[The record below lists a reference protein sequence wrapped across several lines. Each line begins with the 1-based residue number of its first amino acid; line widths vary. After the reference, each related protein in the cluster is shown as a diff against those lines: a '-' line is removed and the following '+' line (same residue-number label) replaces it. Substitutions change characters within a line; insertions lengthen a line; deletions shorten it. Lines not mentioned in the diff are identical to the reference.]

1 MVPTYHQVIIL
12 NVWRPIF
19 GIHDDVI
26 NWKDFPRNWPFVRGI
41 VWSPVN
47 SPCIGQWRSALL
59 FPYICDWRSWV
70 NNREAGDLRRYRA
83 HYDITVMYDI
93 QVIVNQINVYNLSC
107 MLVSHSSWLI
117 CFVQILSMIKW
128 DWDIMT
134 TIFRLVFPYRMYC
147 IDSIFSVF
155 CIGSINNLSYLFHFK
170 MICGNTIVLNLFQV
184 LI

>member
-1 MVPTYHQVIIL
+1 MNLYFCYLVIPFAFKIHVGIGWGDDMLPTYHQVISL

-26 NWKDFPRNWPFVRGI
+26 KRKHFPRNWPFVRGI
-41 VWSPVN
+41 VWLTVN
-47 SPCIGQWRSALL
+47 SPCKGQWRSALL

-93 QVIVNQINVYNLSC
+93 QVIVNSTNVYYLSS
-107 MLVSHSSWLI
+107 MLVSHLSWLI

-128 DWDIMT
+128 DRHNDHHIP
-134 TIFRLVFPYRMYC
+134 FGFP
-147 IDSIFSVF
+147 I
-155 CIGSINNLSYLFHFK
+155 
-170 MICGNTIVLNLFQV
+170 
-184 LI
+184 